1 MMTNCVFF
9 SSVGEEIVE
18 LENAKSKGKVLRI
31 LNFNQVAG
39 GPVLANFL
47 ATDFPE
53 KDWYNSF
60 CGQQENFVL

>member
-1 MMTNCVFF
+1 MTTSYVFF
-9 SSVGEEIVE
+9 SAEGEEIVE

-47 ATDFPE
+47 ATDYPE
-53 KDWYNSF
+53 KEWYCSF
-60 CGQQENFVL
+60 CGKQENLVL